1 MSDDATFGQSTTR
14 SHHYFL
20 TPQWNDSTVL
30 QKACFLGRPPRTIKS
45 IIMKQA
51 CAAGTPESITGR
63 LPLHYIVIHLCQDEK
78 SLKQQQFDLRIV
90 NLLVD
95 AYLPAIHHA
104 DKFNDTPLDI
114 VHNIMMVFR
123 RREGGTSLD
132 RSQGGGRR
140 QQMLGSLLRYLRQIS
155 IAKYRAEKKMWEKS
169 DPRFYR
175 RGGGRGGG
183 GAAS

>member
-1 MSDDATFGQSTTR
+1 MTKSRCPDLSDDATFGQSTTR

-78 SLKQQQFDLRIV
+78 SLKQQQFDLRII
-90 NLLVD
+90 NFLVD
-95 AYLPAIHHA
+95 VHLPAIHHT
-104 DKFNDTPLDI
+104 DKFNDTPLEIIHDFMT
-114 VHNIMMVFR
+114 VLQ

-132 RSQGGGRR
+132 RSQGGRR
-140 QQMLGSLLRYLRQIS
+140 QQMLG
-155 IAKYRAEKKMWEKS
+155 
-169 DPRFYR
+169 
-175 RGGGRGGG
+175 
-183 GAAS
+183 